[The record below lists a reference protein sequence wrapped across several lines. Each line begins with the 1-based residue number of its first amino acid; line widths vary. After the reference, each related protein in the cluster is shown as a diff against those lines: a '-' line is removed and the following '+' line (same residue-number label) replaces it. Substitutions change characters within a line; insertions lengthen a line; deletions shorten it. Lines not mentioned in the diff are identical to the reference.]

1 VLAPVASISSSA
13 AQEETMDMDYLAE
26 AIELAVKNVKEG
38 GRPFA
43 SVIVC
48 QERIL
53 ATGVNLSAQTRD
65 PTAHAEIL
73 AIRAASQVL
82 QSESLRGC
90 EIYTTCEPCPM
101 CLGALYWAELDR
113 VVFAVS
119 GEEASRFYPG
129 ERRYHCADDFYA
141 QYALPLGQRRL
152 PMQWEQREEGVQLFQ
167 LWKGL
172 N

>member
-1 VLAPVASISSSA
+1 
-13 AQEETMDMDYLAE
+13 MDYLAE

-43 SVIVC
+43 SVIVRDG
-48 QERIL
+48 RIL
-53 ATGVNLSAQTRD
+53 ATGVNLSAQTND

-73 AIRAASQVL
+73 AIRAASQLL

-119 GEEASRFYPG
+119 RDVASRFYPG
-129 ERRYHCADDFYA
+129 ERRYHRADDFYA
-141 QYALPLGQRRL
+141 QYALPFGQRRL
-152 PMQWEQREEGVQLFQ
+152 PMQLEQREEGIQLFQ
-167 LWKGL
+167 FSAEKGTL
-172 N
+172 

>member
-1 VLAPVASISSSA
+1 
-13 AQEETMDMDYLAE
+13 MDHLAE

-43 SVIVC
+43 SVIVRDG
-48 QERIL
+48 RIL
-53 ATGVNLSAQTRD
+53 ATGVNLSAQTKD

-73 AIRAASQVL
+73 AIRAASQIL
-82 QSESLRGC
+82 QSESLHGC
-90 EIYTTCEPCPM
+90 ELYTTCEPCPM

-119 GEEASRFYPG
+119 GEQAIRFYPG
-129 ERRYHCADDFYA
+129 ERRYHRAEDFYA
-141 QYALPLGQRRL
+141 QYALPFGQRRL
-152 PMQWEQREEGVQLFQ
+152 PMQWEQREESIQLFQ
-167 LWKGL
+167 LWKRL